1 MVGYVERDAYAAS
14 VLLARMEVAS
24 LEPAPVWCGNLEDL
38 DTAPFLGVD
47 LVTAGFPCQPW
58 SAAGKRKGTD
68 DERWIWPAIASLL
81 RRVRPRFVFLEN
93 VRALISGGGLGLV
106 LADLAD
112 LGFDA
117 EWTVLS
123 AGEVGA
129 SQQRERVFIL
139 AHADKGRRGR
149 WRQDSGFLGSDPQ
162 VDRRGRGQS
171 ATGRSETVAHASSA
185 RRPEVPRSAPS
196 DEGFDAGWPSFDG
209 DIADRGGEDVADG
222 DSGRREVSPLTGLR
236 QPEGWGD
243 ADRRGGTE
251 LADGDIAGRQRTGWP
266 RSDRRHVAPRVPAFP
281 PGPDER
287 DLWNAILECE
297 PGLEPSLCRVA
308 DGAADWLGTAY
319 ASRDDQLRLLGN
331 GVVPQQAD
339 AALRILWNRKRER
352 TEP

>member
-139 AHADKGRRGR
+139 
-149 WRQDSGFLGSDPQ
+149 
-162 VDRRGRGQS
+162 
-171 ATGRSETVAHASSA
+171 AHASSA

>member
-139 AHADKGRRGR
+139 AHA
-149 WRQDSGFLGSDPQ
+149 
-162 VDRRGRGQS
+162 
-171 ATGRSETVAHASSA
+171 SSA
-185 RRPEVPRSAPS
+185 RRPEV
-196 DEGFDAGWPSFDG
+196 
-209 DIADRGGEDVADG
+209 GEDVADG